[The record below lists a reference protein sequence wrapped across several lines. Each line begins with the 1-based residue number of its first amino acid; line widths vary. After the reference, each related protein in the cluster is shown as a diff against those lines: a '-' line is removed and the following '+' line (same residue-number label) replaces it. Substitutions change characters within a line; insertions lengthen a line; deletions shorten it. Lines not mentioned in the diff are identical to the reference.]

1 MNEYC
6 EGIDLHSMFQYDFM
20 VRALIAGLAAG
31 ILCPAVGV
39 FLVLRRYSF
48 MADTLAHISLAGVAL
63 GFWLGIAPALSPLMT
78 IGVAVCGA
86 LLADRLR
93 LKQRVSADALLALVM
108 SGGLALAVIFFGLA
122 GGAPV
127 DVTSYLFGSLL
138 TVSNSDVRL
147 ILAVAACVLLLLLL
161 LAKEFYYLCSDE
173 ESARVAGFPVDLLNL
188 LFIIMVAV
196 TVAVCLRM
204 VGTLL
209 VGALMVIPVLAA
221 LLVGRSFRQV
231 VAISVIIG
239 VASAL
244 CGLVASYQLGIAV
257 GGCIVVTAIFFFGI
271 LYGAKFLI
279 QIFYQSS
286 GTGSSSGETG

>member
-1 MNEYC
+1 M
-6 EGIDLHSMFQYDFM
+6 LSMFQYDFM

-31 ILCPAVGV
+31 IVCPAVGV

-63 GFWLGIAPALSPLMT
+63 GLWLGVASALSPFLT
-78 IGVAVCGA
+78 LAVAVCGA
-86 LLADRLR
+86 LLVDRLR
-93 LKQRVSADALLALVM
+93 TRERVSADALLALMM
-108 SGGLALAVIFFGLA
+108 SGGLALAVVFFGLA

-138 TVSNSDVRL
+138 TVGSRDVWL
-147 ILAVAACVLLLLLL
+147 ILSVAVCVLLLLAL
-161 LAKEFYYLCSDE
+161 LAKEFYYVCSDE
-173 ESARVAGFPVDLLNL
+173 ESARVAGLPVDRLNL
-188 LFIIMVAV
+188 LFILMVAV

-231 VAISVIIG
+231 VLISVIIG
-239 VASAL
+239 VTATL
-244 CGLVASYQLGIAV
+244 CGLTASYQLGIAA
-257 GGCIVVTAIFFFGI
+257 GGCIVITALLFFGA
-271 LYGAKFLI
+271 LYGAKTLLNLCRR
-279 QIFYQSS
+279 SRTGDGS
-286 GTGSSSGETG
+286 GQAN